1 MKAALAGLNS
11 IPGVVGVAVF
21 DANDQCV
28 THSLPPPYEPIL
40 LQSTLQQVRVALTAL
55 GSINGSA
62 PWNDVL
68 LQCEGGAVWFR
79 SASPLL
85 LMVLASSTANL
96 SMVGVATNVTL
107 LKLSGATAPAVAGEV
122 GATGGQSHAETG
134 GRGRAEALHPAVT
147 DRIVRALA
155 RSLGPIARLQVEDEI
170 DRLAQATPPGG
181 VVRARDVIMGLTGR
195 LADAQRK
202 KEFLA
207 ELEDLATSR

>member
-1 MKAALAGLNS
+1 MRAALAGLNS
-11 IPGVVGVAVF
+11 IAGVVGVAVF
-21 DANDQCV
+21 DASDQCV
-28 THSLPPPYEPIL
+28 THTLPAPYEPIL
-40 LQSTLQQVRVALTAL
+40 LQSILQQVRIALTAL
-55 GSINGSA
+55 GSVNGSA

-68 LQCEGGAVWFR
+68 LQSEGGAVWFR

-85 LMVLASSTANL
+85 LMVLATSDANL
-96 SMVGVATNVTL
+96 SMVGVATNVAL
-107 LKLSGATAPAVAGEV
+107 LKLAGASVPALAGETASA
-122 GATGGQSHAETG
+122 GAHAQPDAS
-134 GRGRAEALHPAVT
+134 GRSRTELLHPAVT

-181 VVRARDVIMGLTGR
+181 TLRARDVILGLTGR

-207 ELEDLATSR
+207 ELEDLSSSR

>member
-11 IPGVVGVAVF
+11 IAGVVGVAVF
-21 DANDQCV
+21 DATDRCV
-28 THSLPPPYEPIL
+28 THSLPAPYEPIL

-68 LQCEGGAVWFR
+68 LECEGGAVWFR

-85 LMVLASSTANL
+85 LMVLTTSGANL
-96 SMVGVATNVTL
+96 SMVGVATNVAL
-107 LKLSGATAPAVAGEV
+107 LKLAGAAASAPGGETASAG
-122 GATGGQSHAETG
+122 GHSHPDAG
-134 GRGRAEALHPAVT
+134 GRSRTELLHPAVT

-155 RSLGPIARLQVEDEI
+155 RTLGPIARLQVEDEI

-181 VVRARDVIMGLTGR
+181 ALRARDVILGLTGR
-195 LADAQRK
+195 LSDAQKK

-207 ELEDLATSR
+207 ELEDLSTAR